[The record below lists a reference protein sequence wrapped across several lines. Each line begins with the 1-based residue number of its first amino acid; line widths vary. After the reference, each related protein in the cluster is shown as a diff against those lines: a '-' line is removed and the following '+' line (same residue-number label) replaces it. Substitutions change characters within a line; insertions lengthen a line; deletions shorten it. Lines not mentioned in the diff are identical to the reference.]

1 MKRKL
6 PEEAYRALKAIQ
18 DRAEAV
24 SNNNFRG
31 DNRDL
36 KDAMHRM
43 RVNQPWSSVIERS
56 IAAMKGTVDPRT
68 LDEIWLEDLL
78 ADDEGETT
86 QLNHS

>member
-1 MKRKL
+1 MNRKL

-36 KDAMHRM
+36 KDAMHRI
-43 RVNQPWSSVIERS
+43 RLNQPWSTVIERS
-56 IAAMKGTVDPRT
+56 IASMKGPVDPCT
-68 LDEIWLEDLL
+68 LDESWLEDLL
-78 ADDEGETT
+78 ADDEDEITHT
-86 QLNHS
+86 NHS